1 MNYTIYCQVGH
12 QFYWVYTY
20 FIKKNKRRYFF
31 MYSRSIMQFK
41 YATLASG
48 LRREKEVVS
57 ASSEKP

>member
-1 MNYTIYCQVGH
+1 
-12 QFYWVYTY
+12 
-20 FIKKNKRRYFF
+20 
-31 MYSRSIMQFK
+31 MQFK